1 MTSVRFCVIVNET
14 QSQRGEPRNVK
25 HKMAGGT
32 RLELATSG
40 VTGQRSNRLSYT
52 PEKGRRNLSEVFCRS
67 SELEKNDPDNR
78 RQGGG
83 CGEHRRRN
91 VPLPES
97 VGDVSPPARL
107 CQPPNIASI
116 QIECPSPVS
125 GPNRGKRRTK
135 MAEREGFEPP
145 LPFQVITLSRRAP
158 STTQPPLHH
167 ADANC
172 VKSSAKRQVI

>member
-1 MTSVRFCVIVNET
+1 
-14 QSQRGEPRNVK
+14 
-25 HKMAGGT
+25 MAGVT

-91 VPLPES
+91 VPLPGS
-97 VGDVSPPARL
+97 VRHALPLGRL
-107 CQPPNIASI
+107 CQPPNLAPTKVAGP
-116 QIECPSPVS
+116 CTVS
-125 GPNRGKRRTK
+125 GLNQGKMQDKNGGEGGIRT
-135 MAEREGFEPP
+135 P
-145 LPFQVITLSRRAP
+145 VTLSSNHAFQACAFNHSATSPASGLSLCEMQCQAASYLNRTGDFHGAK
-158 STTQPPLHH
+158 TTGRLPP
-167 ADANC
+167 AGAC
-172 VKSSAKRQVI
+172 E

>member
-1 MTSVRFCVIVNET
+1 
-14 QSQRGEPRNVK
+14 
-25 HKMAGGT
+25 MAGVT

-91 VPLPES
+91 VPLPGS
-97 VGDVSPPARL
+97 VGHGSPLAGS
-107 CQPPNIASI
+107 CQPPNFALANIAEASA
-116 QIECPSPVS
+116 VS
-125 GPNRGKRRTK
+125 GLNRGKRRAK

-158 STTQPPLHH
+158 STTQPPLHQ
-167 ADANC
+167 AGANC
-172 VKSSAKRQVI
+172 VKSSAKRQVNWIATGVFTAQTDWPLATGGGL